1 MSGVCAANEETPVA
15 QDMHNGDLQLTNDLS
30 AATED
35 ETMESLTDNTAVG
48 APPPSHEALAGVV
61 NLAYVANRDQTDAK
75 PEQRHLQNC
84 NDQKPPV
91 LDRNHDDARNQ
102 NHRSTPATRKA
113 PAHNAQKSLEEEKN
127 AVNQAHN
134 GKILNHHHNHSNHHH
149 QIQIPDDAVINYDT
163 ARLRK
168 SLHRG
173 DKADMV
179 ALDVFA
185 DSTKAQEALMCVANG
200 GAGSGG
206 AHPQAVPVSSPLTSC
221 SADNGT
227 KMFEEYFIPVNTH
240 KKFLRGEKLYLTKE
254 KRKVCSGWKRM
265 FFCCLLLVILGIA
278 LLVGVLA
285 ATGFLLSES
294 KSSPKSVVRVDP
306 SSPSMSASTLKGAP
320 QPKETNAPPR
330 KPPPPSPPVMVVPPV
345 AQTTRP
351 PPRPTTTTP
360 TTTTATPSTTT
371 PTTPATTTT
380 STTTST
386 AVPVTTV
393 PSITAAPSSTT
404 TSTPVTTTTEST
416 IASSAATTVQM
427 ATSAATTTDKML
439 SRSELAEMDP
449 VSTTTTEST
458 SVSTLLGVSSAT
470 TTESSDDFSLTTIPS
485 SDTLAVAFET
495 TTMSSDTAT
504 TAPEPTTLSPN
515 VAAVLLDATTVLPD
529 TTITSSPNA
538 TETYTTTTEPSVAT
552 TVSETGSSATTT
564 ESSATTT
571 LSSAL
576 PSEQTTGTPT
586 VNDDTTTN
594 MMGTET
600 PTTSPE
606 WRMPSGLLPVSV
618 PNAVLGEL
626 TLPDEIFKD
635 SLNNISSSEAKSLTN
650 ELKDGIE
657 GILRKG
663 GYRFETI
670 DILKYRRGSVVVS
683 FVVVSGD
690 RYLPANKVQETI
702 RTYVASNGGT
712 LGSKTVD
719 LNSIVALDATNE
731 CKLDNGDCVKS
742 SCEWDY
748 LSGSKSCVCLP
759 GTTRLS
765 ATACTLPATVPPGVP
780 ATDVDEST
788 TSPTLP
794 ETTRAAP
801 TTTSLTT
808 EAVTTADRTST
819 TLQDAT
825 LARTETLM
833 TDVPTTATPSTT
845 TVTEAT
851 TVFAT
856 TEVANTLPA
865 LTKENTDGTT
875 TTSLSGVTTITTDE
889 TLVVFNLTTTGATTD
904 GFATETSTAVTT
916 MVTTPG
922 TEPNSTFMTVEPV
935 PTTFASN
942 FTTVSDQATT
952 VAMFIP
958 ENSTSGAENPSEGTM
973 SSVLGSTTTE
983 GSVLNFTLGS
993 ELQNDTTTSEIDT
1006 TTIFIMT
1013 TGMNLN
1019 STVDVVEMT
1028 TSNSSAASAN
1038 DTWMTTLSPVLGVS
1052 FDVST
1057 TTESNANSSE
1067 SFGTIPSIM
1076 VHSQEPAATEE
1087 PTTVIS
1093 SSLANTTA
1101 TSTVNSTETVTTEMY
1116 SIFRDTGEDFG
1127 NSTDQSI
1134 DMNSTML
1141 VLFNSTLMDT
1151 NETILNVTV
1160 SSTTDSPLNSTAGLE
1175 LTTLFNM
1182 TESTTLPADLT
1193 NRTDTHPMFGNS
1205 TIDEMDPE
1213 VNVSNRTYSMGRN
1226 LTFMNNNTLSDDGVE
1241 VVNGTLDAWNM
1252 TANGTLLNTGNFSFS
1267 GDDDMMATEGVNM
1280 THHGEST
1287 MDFLNET
1294 IANTTDDV
1302 FRTLCS
1308 SEEFF
1313 CSAETSH
1320 TCLKKELLCDQFE
1333 DCPGASDEENCTESC
1348 GTNFECS
1355 DGTCVMASAKCDGIR
1370 DCPNGEDE
1378 ESCVIVD
1385 TQCTDLEV
1393 MCPDSSACIKPLSLC
1408 DGIYNCRDRSDESGC
1423 VDKTLC
1429 EQSNKFY
1436 CGDKLCISSA
1446 LRCDGHPDCKDGED
1460 EVNCT
1465 CDETQ
1470 FQCMNGYCVSKAS
1483 GPVRCNGVLDCA
1495 DGSDERGCVKVD
1507 TNGVVHVLDGS
1518 TNSWVLMCADNA
1530 TLHDGHQIC
1539 QEMGYSHA
1547 VSTDVM
1553 RVDANTTAWAS
1564 WISSGTEGDTWSG
1577 GVVSLESC
1585 NDGAFSVKCHHFEC
1599 ENQTEVLFRIERE
1612 ATAQS
1617 SHSEVW
1623 PYLALIYGEGS
1634 DFACHAEIVSPLW
1647 LLTTAHCLQQLPQ
1660 NASLLYAQA
1669 GFAKMYNTTERHPV
1683 KSVVLHPH
1691 FSQFR
1696 SKTLPD
1702 YDLALVRLK
1711 DPLAFAS
1718 HTAAACLPDDVVRP
1732 GVTCF
1737 VGSFGDGRPRVPF
1750 MKAQSIIHLPVV
1762 INELA
1767 TCNNDEHYKED
1778 VSQQM
1783 ICGDGRKMKR
1793 QLCDSDIG
1801 APLMCLS
1808 PNNIWRLAGILSY
1821 QRHCGTYRKHPS
1833 VFSNIFEMRDFID
1846 NVTGLKSYNV
1856 THDPLLY
1863 TLVEFPQGD
1872 DSSNAT
1878 AELRSYEPDKV
1889 LGSDRNAS
1897 SAVAAALYSHENIFG
1912 GNFTDVNETVSEVY
1926 KISEFVSGPNAT
1938 NASAV
1943 YNATES
1949 DVETTTAA
1957 AAAATLGLD
1966 AALREIDLSESTT
1979 VSVPSTTETS
1989 TESIGSPRLMDSD
2002 ASVDVGV
2009 TAVDVNTTV
2018 VDVNMTVVDVNM
2030 TVVDVNVTTQTNG
2043 AQAGNA
2049 TLGRLEHM
2057 IADSIVTNR
2066 SEMVLASHER
2076 NDAEETTSVPSST
2089 ATSIP
2094 TSTTTNGESSSTTMT
2109 PATTVKLLA
2118 ALPSNVTSEMRAV
2131 NESSTLAPA
2140 TTEAT
2145 EATTTLEKA
2154 RSDDESEG
2162 KINSTE
2168 TLGAT
2173 PSATTP
2179 VPFQETTPF
2188 SSTLQPAATTEMTV
2202 NDTVFLEPRR
2212 SSNGTECMGFECKY
2226 DKRCIEKTLVCDGS
2240 YDCVDASDETSCI
2253 RLDEETR
2260 ARIRGGDWTPIC
2272 GEAWNDTFS
2281 DFVCQEAG
2289 YGRASE
2295 TTIIALDSPYETSL
2309 TYDGT
2314 LIDEQNHRLLHFLKP
2329 KNGTCVTKVVVKCME
2344 FQCGSWDS
2352 ADRNAST
2359 SNTANGTVIHAGEK
2373 RWPAIGLLTSNDGQC
2388 IASVLS
2394 PHWLLTSWSC
2404 MSRSTRGSEASSW
2417 VLTLQR
2423 PAGKDPYASF
2433 NYSIGAVLPSPVSNA
2448 TDLALVRVQSTLE
2461 LGDGIEAICLSEK
2474 KPEQGHLCV
2483 TAGWPR
2489 NQSDHTNHLSFMP
2502 VSVVPWSVCE
2512 DSNATGLR
2520 TGDGSACASFSE
2532 KENALCQKGSGA
2544 PLMCFGEHGLW
2555 KLHGVSASSSV
2566 RQACSVD
2573 DASLSVAYTLVD
2585 SVLQW
2590 AKDTLAR

>member
-1 MSGVCAANEETPVA
+1 
-15 QDMHNGDLQLTNDLS
+15 MHNGDLQLTNDLS

-91 LDRNHDDARNQ
+91 LERNHDDARNQ

-127 AVNQAHN
+127 AVNQAQN

-240 KKFLRGEKLYLTKE
+240 KKFLR
-254 KRKVCSGWKRM
+254 
-265 FFCCLLLVILGIA
+265 
-278 LLVGVLA
+278 
-285 ATGFLLSES
+285 
-294 KSSPKSVVRVDP
+294 PDH
-306 SSPSMSASTLKGAP
+306 
-320 QPKETNAPPR
+320 
-330 KPPPPSPPVMVVPPV
+330 
-345 AQTTRP
+345 
-351 PPRPTTTTP
+351 
-360 TTTTATPSTTT
+360 ATPSPSHHYNTHYNHRQ
-371 PTTPATTTT
+371 PFDDDSDHACHHYHIYNDINRRACHHGALHHR
-380 STTTST
+380 STFQHYHLH
-386 AVPVTTV
+386 
-393 PSITAAPSSTT
+393 PSH
-404 TSTPVTTTTEST
+404 
-416 IASSAATTVQM
+416 
-427 ATSAATTTDKML
+427 D
-439 SRSELAEMDP
+439 
-449 VSTTTTEST
+449 
-458 SVSTLLGVSSAT
+458 
-470 TTESSDDFSLTTIPS
+470 
-485 SDTLAVAFET
+485 
-495 TTMSSDTAT
+495 
-504 TAPEPTTLSPN
+504 
-515 VAAVLLDATTVLPD
+515 
-529 TTITSSPNA
+529 
-538 TETYTTTTEPSVAT
+538 
-552 TVSETGSSATTT
+552 
-564 ESSATTT
+564 
-571 LSSAL
+571 
-576 PSEQTTGTPT
+576 
-586 VNDDTTTN
+586 ND
-594 MMGTET
+594 
-600 PTTSPE
+600 
-606 WRMPSGLLPVSV
+606 RVH
-618 PNAVLGEL
+618 
-626 TLPDEIFKD
+626 
-635 SLNNISSSEAKSLTN
+635 
-650 ELKDGIE
+650 
-657 GILRKG
+657 
-663 GYRFETI
+663 YRFLRRYNCSNGNKDVHYNNGTI
-670 DILKYRRGSVVVS
+670 GYDHGIGNWVVGYNDRIVGYHHLVVCAAIGANDRYTNRERRYDDHYDGNRDTDNQPRVADAFWSLAGFRRGSVVVS

-765 ATACTLPATVPPGVP
+765 ATACTLPATVPP
-780 ATDVDEST
+780 
-788 TSPTLP
+788 
-794 ETTRAAP
+794 
-801 TTTSLTT
+801 
-808 EAVTTADRTST
+808 
-819 TLQDAT
+819 
-825 LARTETLM
+825 
-833 TDVPTTATPSTT
+833 
-845 TVTEAT
+845 
-851 TVFAT
+851 
-856 TEVANTLPA
+856 
-865 LTKENTDGTT
+865 
-875 TTSLSGVTTITTDE
+875 
-889 TLVVFNLTTTGATTD
+889 
-904 GFATETSTAVTT
+904 
-916 MVTTPG
+916 
-922 TEPNSTFMTVEPV
+922 
-935 PTTFASN
+935 
-942 FTTVSDQATT
+942 
-952 VAMFIP
+952 
-958 ENSTSGAENPSEGTM
+958 
-973 SSVLGSTTTE
+973 
-983 GSVLNFTLGS
+983 
-993 ELQNDTTTSEIDT
+993 ELQNDTTTSEIET

-1028 TSNSSAASAN
+1028 TSNSSAVSAN

-1101 TSTVNSTETVTTEMY
+1101 TATVNSTETVTTEMY
-1116 SIFRDTGEDFG
+1116 SIFRDTDEDFG

-1151 NETILNVTV
+1151 NETMLNVTV
-1160 SSTTDSPLNSTAGLE
+1160 SSTTDFPLNSTAGLE

-1182 TESTTLPADLT
+1182 TESTTLPADLA

-1226 LTFMNNNTLSDDGVE
+1226 LTFMNNNTLSDDGVD

-1294 IANTTDDV
+1294 MANTTDDV

-1378 ESCVIVD
+1378 ESCD

-1957 AAAATLGLD
+1957 AAAATLSLD

-2009 TAVDVNTTV
+2009 TAVDFVSTRKLERESAEGIGPPSV
-2018 VDVNMTVVDVNM
+2018 VKLGMILS
-2030 TVVDVNVTTQTNG
+2030 
-2043 AQAGNA
+2043 A
-2049 TLGRLEHM
+2049 TLSAKRL
-2057 IADSIVTNR
+2057 A
-2066 SEMVLASHER
+2066 
-2076 NDAEETTSVPSST
+2076 
-2089 ATSIP
+2089 
-2094 TSTTTNGESSSTTMT
+2094 
-2109 PATTVKLLA
+2109 
-2118 ALPSNVTSEMRAV
+2118 
-2131 NESSTLAPA
+2131 
-2140 TTEAT
+2140 
-2145 EATTTLEKA
+2145 
-2154 RSDDESEG
+2154 
-2162 KINSTE
+2162 
-2168 TLGAT
+2168 
-2173 PSATTP
+2173 
-2179 VPFQETTPF
+2179 
-2188 SSTLQPAATTEMTV
+2188 
-2202 NDTVFLEPRR
+2202 
-2212 SSNGTECMGFECKY
+2212 
-2226 DKRCIEKTLVCDGS
+2226 
-2240 YDCVDASDETSCI
+2240 
-2253 RLDEETR
+2253 
-2260 ARIRGGDWTPIC
+2260 
-2272 GEAWNDTFS
+2272 
-2281 DFVCQEAG
+2281 
-2289 YGRASE
+2289 
-2295 TTIIALDSPYETSL
+2295 
-2309 TYDGT
+2309 
-2314 LIDEQNHRLLHFLKP
+2314 
-2329 KNGTCVTKVVVKCME
+2329 ME
-2344 FQCGSWDS
+2344 CGSWDS

-2388 IASVLS
+2388 IASILS

-2404 MSRSTRGSEASSW
+2404 MSRSPRGSEASSW

-2423 PAGKDPYASF
+2423 PVGKDPYASF
-2433 NYSIGAVLPSPVSNA
+2433 NYSISAVLPSPVSNA

-2520 TGDGSACASFSE
+2520 TGDGNACASFSE
-2532 KENALCQKGSGA
+2532 KENALCQ
-2544 PLMCFGEHGLW
+2544 
-2555 KLHGVSASSSV
+2555 
-2566 RQACSVD
+2566 
-2573 DASLSVAYTLVD
+2573 LSCNHTRLLIAQL
-2585 SVLQW
+2585 
-2590 AKDTLAR
+2590 